1 MKRQLLQQTKKI
13 VKNQKSNL
21 SFSRGQKKATLQRNL
36 KLTSI
41 YKNAKSANS
50 PSAKGPA
57 WRLRTKQKQNVVQN
71 RKKVAKSKKTLQIR
85 AQTRN
90 TLSEPVGN
98 GLFLADDNRSN
109 MKETIYPS
117 DAYQQVENYVNS
129 VLQNSIQSP
138 ANLYQSSVQREQ
150 KALERNA
157 VFSPATDAL
166 SYKSPFGAP
175 YSNKLSNPQTVS
187 AIVRNSAPVP
197 PSPPPLPPPPPVPA
211 PAPLMPPAPAPAP
224 VPAAVTAPAPAP
236 VPAAV
241 TAPAP
246 APVPIPAPGP
256 ASVQAPIQIAPP
268 AEASASTPI
277 LTPNDKGFQE
287 TGQVVDVPGPN
298 GKPMKYYIQSYTS
311 EIVPDGKGG
320 YKEIMTNPPDK
331 DATQSAPVQATP
343 VISPNKKSKNLQHRA
358 KINDCTIAIG
368 NRSEEQPQASKRVY
382 SLGGH
387 GEFLFSR
394 SLILFILKM
403 TSSI

>member
-1 MKRQLLQQTKKI
+1 M
-13 VKNQKSNL
+13 VKNRKSKL

-41 YKNAKSANS
+41 YKNSKLKSANARS
-50 PSAKGPA
+50 EKGPTG
-57 WRLRTKQKQNVVQN
+57 RQRTKQTQNFEQK

-129 VLQNSIQSP
+129 VLQNSIKSP
-138 ANLYQSSVQREQ
+138 ASLYQSSIQREQ

-157 VFSPATDAL
+157 VASPATDAL
-166 SYKSPFGAP
+166 SPMAPIAAP
-175 YSNKLSNPQTVS
+175 YSNKLSSPAETVS
-187 AIVRNSAPVP
+187 AVARNSAPVP
-197 PSPPPLPPPPPVPA
+197 PPPPPPPPMPA

-224 VPAAVTAPAPAP
+224 VIVPAPAPAL
-236 VPAAV
+236 AS
-241 TAPAP
+241 

-256 ASVQAPIQIAPP
+256 APAQAPIQIAPP
-268 AEASASTPI
+268 AEAAASTPVF
-277 LTPNDKGFQE
+277 TPNDKGLQE
-287 TGQVVDVPGPN
+287 TGQVVDVSGPN

-320 YKEIMTNPPDK
+320 YKEVMTNPPDK
-331 DATQSAPVQATP
+331 DVTQSPPVQAVP

-387 GEFLFSR
+387 GEFFS
-394 SLILFILKM
+394 
-403 TSSI
+403 SSVGEI